1 MLFFAKYHVENLPK
15 KRRSLSDT
23 ESLCNLAGKIRVF
36 KKMLQNPLF
45 CLKLTKSLKT
55 FSGIYNICCLFQGKR
70 KMAKVVLGIRSLF
83 AIVEGLV
90 GSISLFYPNQTGTTF
105 KLFETFVSLA
115 VVDIFLVRLLNDGF

>member
-1 MLFFAKYHVENLPK
+1 
-15 KRRSLSDT
+15 
-23 ESLCNLAGKIRVF
+23 
-36 KKMLQNPLF
+36 
-45 CLKLTKSLKT
+45 
-55 FSGIYNICCLFQGKR
+55 
-70 KMAKVVLGIRSLF
+70 MAKVVLGIRSLF